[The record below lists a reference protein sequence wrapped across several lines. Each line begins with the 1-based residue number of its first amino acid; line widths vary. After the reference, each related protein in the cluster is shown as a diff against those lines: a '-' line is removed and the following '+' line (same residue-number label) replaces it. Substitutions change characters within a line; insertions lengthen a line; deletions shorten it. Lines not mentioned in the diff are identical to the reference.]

1 MKLFCLL
8 VAFATLT
15 VSLKT
20 VASEAEDLIKYRQG
34 LMNSSSISVNALFNY
49 SRNKLPLSM
58 ESVQQHADIIYQ
70 NAKLLNKDLEMIF
83 PEGSTADVKTDAK
96 KEIWMHWQD
105 FAEKSDSYV
114 RAAETF
120 KELIN
125 NNPSKQDVMNGFRD
139 MRKAC
144 GSCHRNY
151 KADD

>member
-1 MKLFCLL
+1 MLIAPLQAIGNEE
-8 VAFATLT
+8 V
-15 VSLKT
+15 
-20 VASEAEDLIKYRQG
+20 EDLIKYRQG
-34 LMNSSSISVNALFNY
+34 LMKSSSISVNALFNY

-58 ESVQQHADIIYQ
+58 ESVQRHADIIYQ

-83 PEGSTADVKTDAK
+83 PEESIIEGESDAK
-96 KEIWMHWQD
+96 KEIWIHWDD
-105 FAEKSDSYV
+105 FSAKSTNYV
-114 RAAETF
+114 EATKTF

-125 NNPSKQDVMNGFRD
+125 GNPTKQQVMNGFRD